1 MGKIKELVM
10 EIQDLLLNG
19 YDTEGISLILDVP
32 IDVVEQVE
40 KDLCEQHPNDDYGIE
55 I

>member
-1 MGKIKELVM
+1 MGKIKELVL

-19 YDTEGISLILDVP
+19 YDVEGISLILDVP
-32 IDVVEQVE
+32 IDVVEQIE
-40 KDLCEQHPNDDYGIE
+40 KDLCQEQPNDDYRIE